1 MAAGVVVRDPVGA
14 LGRRVVG
21 GLALAMQRI
30 ANALR
35 LVLRTPSGRIGLP
48 ILLVH
53 FILATIGPWLAPYSP
68 TAFHE
73 PLAEYQLQAPSW
85 QFLMGTD
92 QFGRDILSR
101 VMSGATT
108 LIAVSVSGAAL
119 GIALGAAIGMSSG
132 YRGGRIDEIVM
143 RVMDGLMSFPSLL
156 LALLVMAMLANRPA
170 PIEALQ
176 SNWQNILIVITI
188 GVVTMPRVAR
198 VIRSV
203 TLSLKTL
210 EFVQSARL
218 RGEGSAYIIFRE
230 ILPNTLPVLGVEAS
244 VRLSYAILTI
254 SSLGFLGLGVQP
266 PSPDWGLMLAQSRQF
281 LGSAP
286 WVALAPAGAIASL
299 VVGVN
304 LVTDGVKQAS
314 GLPQEE
320 ATT

>member
-1 MAAGVVVRDPVGA
+1 MAATVVVRDPWTD
-14 LGRRVVG
+14 LLRRVARA
-21 GLALAMQRI
+21 LALPAQRI
-30 ANALR
+30 ASALR

-48 ILLVH
+48 ILLMH
-53 FILATIGPWLAPYSP
+53 LILATVGPWLAPYSA
-68 TAFHE
+68 TEFQE
-73 PLAEYQLQAPSW
+73 PLAEYQLQPPSW
-85 QFLMGTD
+85 QFWMGTD

-101 VMSGATT
+101 VMSGATS

-119 GIALGAAIGMSSG
+119 GIALGTAIGMSSG
-132 YRGGRIDEIVM
+132 YRGGRIDEFVM

-156 LALLVMAMLANRPA
+156 LALLVMSMLANRPA
-170 PIEALQ
+170 PLEILQ
-176 SNWQNILIVITI
+176 SNWQNILIVVTI
-188 GVVTMPRVAR
+188 GVVTLPRVAR

-218 RGEGSAYIIFRE
+218 RGERAPYIIFRE

-286 WVALAPAGAIASL
+286 WVALGPAAAIASL

-304 LVTDGVKQAS
+304 LVADGVKQAS
-314 GLPQEE
+314 GLPREKA
-320 ATT
+320 AT